1 MVNPEIINERLREMD
16 ENITLLD
23 ELKCIVC
30 KSPYNAFWIYATIS
44 L

>member
-23 ELKCIVC
+23 ELK
-30 KSPYNAFWIYATIS
+30 S
-44 L
+44 LIIIERGIL